1 MKKQFLPLT
10 LFILTCGTLSAQTF
24 YNNGAQIGVVGAQMI
39 VKTGSGANDGTL
51 ENAGSGLFSN
61 KGEVHIEGSF
71 VNTNGIADGYSSNA
85 GQYIV
90 SKDWVNN
97 ATFNAD
103 QSKVFLHG
111 GNQLIT
117 GNNPTT
123 FFDLICETPS
133 TTKKQTLDAN
143 VDGTLTLNNNE
154 LATDGYRMTV
164 LNPSSAAIVVNGV
177 NDAFVSSTG
186 VGKLVRKTNATDE
199 YLFPLGWNNSGLI
212 LKREVS
218 FTPNDAN
225 NHSYEARFA
234 FNTLSTTTTTDDGY
248 PIATKE
254 ANIQSG
260 NDKFYHLLRSAD
272 NTPASLAIFYDPNN
286 DGQWSS
292 IARWQGP
299 PQWED
304 LANAN
309 SNATSPRVRMIRN
322 GWTDNGN
329 QPHALIKPVEGD
341 DFAFPNVFAPGSTD
355 PSIPAE
361 NRYFTIVNNLKKVVL
376 DELMV
381 FNRWGEVVFSSKRDG
396 TDKWDGYYQGKLQ
409 QQGNYTFIAKV
420 KKLNGESYA
429 PISGNLAL
437 VW

>member
-24 YNNGAQIGVVGAQMI
+24 FNNGAQIGVVGAQMI

-154 LATDGYRMTV
+154 LATDAYRMTV

-186 VGKLVRKTNATDE
+186 VGKLVRKTNSTDE

-218 FTPNDAN
+218 FIPNDAS

-234 FNTLSTTTTTDDGY
+234 FNTLSTSTTTDDGY
-248 PIATKE
+248 AIATKE

-309 SNATSPRVRMIRN
+309 GNATSPRVRMIRN

>member
-1 MKKQFLPLT
+1 M
-10 LFILTCGTLSAQTF
+10 
-24 YNNGAQIGVVGAQMI
+24 
-39 VKTGSGANDGTL
+39 
-51 ENAGSGLFSN
+51 
-61 KGEVHIEGSF
+61 
-71 VNTNGIADGYSSNA
+71 
-85 GQYIV
+85 
-90 SKDWVNN
+90 
-97 ATFNAD
+97 
-103 QSKVFLHG
+103 
-111 GNQLIT
+111 IT

-133 TTKKQTLDAN
+133 TIKKQTLDAN

-186 VGKLVRKTNATDE
+186 VGKLVRKTNSTDE

-218 FTPNDAN
+218 FTPNDAS

-248 PIATKE
+248 AIATKE

-309 SNATSPRVRMIRN
+309 GNATSPRVRMIRN

-355 PSIPAE
+355 PYIPAE

>member
-1 MKKQFLPLT
+1 
-10 LFILTCGTLSAQTF
+10 
-24 YNNGAQIGVVGAQMI
+24 
-39 VKTGSGANDGTL
+39 L

-133 TTKKQTLDAN
+133 TIKKQTLDAN

-154 LATDGYRMTV
+154 LATDAYRMTV

-186 VGKLVRKTNATDE
+186 VGKLVRKTNSTDE

-218 FTPNDAN
+218 FIPNDAS

-248 PIATKE
+248 AIATKE

-309 SNATSPRVRMIRN
+309 GNATSPRVRMIRN

>member
-1 MKKQFLPLT
+1 MKKQFLPLA
-10 LFILTCGTLSAQTF
+10 FISLICASVSAQTF

-39 VKTGSGANDGTL
+39 VKTGSGVNDGTL

-71 VNTNGIADGYSSNA
+71 VNTNGVADGYSSNA

-143 VDGTLTLNNNE
+143 VNGTLTLNNNE

-164 LNPSSAAIVVNGV
+164 LNPSSSAIVVNGV

-186 VGKLVRKTNATDE
+186 IGKLVRKTNSTDE

-218 FTPNDAN
+218 FTPTDAS

-234 FNTLSTTTTTDDGY
+234 FNTLSNTTTTDDGY
-248 PIATKE
+248 SLNIKE
-254 ANIQSG
+254 PSIQSG
-260 NDKFYHLLRSAD
+260 NDKFYHLLKSAD
-272 NTPASLAIFYDPNN
+272 NTPATMAIFYDPNS

-292 IARWQGP
+292 VARWQGP

-309 SNATSPRVRMIRN
+309 PNATAPRVRMIRG

-329 QPHALIKPVEGD
+329 QPHTLIKPVDGD

-437 VW
+437 IW

>member
-1 MKKQFLPLT
+1 MKKQFLPLAF
-10 LFILTCGTLSAQTF
+10 LALSCGTISAQTF

-39 VKTGSGANDGTL
+39 IKTGSGTNDGTL

-123 FFDLICETPS
+123 FFDLICETPN

-143 VDGTLTLNNNE
+143 VDGSLSLNNNE
-154 LATDGYRMTV
+154 LATDAFRMTV
-164 LNPSSAAIVVNGV
+164 FNPSSSAIVVNGV

-186 VGKLVRKTNATDE
+186 VGKLVRKTNSTDE

-218 FTPNDAN
+218 FTPSDAS

-248 PIATKE
+248 SPSIKE
-254 ANIQSG
+254 PSIQSG
-260 NDKFYHLLRSAD
+260 NDKFYHLLKSAD
-272 NTPASLAIFYDPNN
+272 NTPATMSIFFDPNS
-286 DGQWSS
+286 DGQFSS

-304 LANAN
+304 LANA
-309 SNATSPRVRMIRN
+309 SPNATAPRVRMIRN

-329 QPHALIKPVEGD
+329 QPHSLIKPVEGD
-341 DFAFPNVFAPGSTD
+341 DFAFPNVFAPGSSD
-355 PSIPAE
+355 PSVPAE
-361 NRYFTIVNNLKKVVL
+361 NKYFTIVNNLKKVVL

-396 TDKWDGYYQGKLQ
+396 TDKWDGFYQGKLQ

>member
-10 LFILTCGTLSAQTF
+10 LLLLSCGNISAQTF

-117 GNNPTT
+117 GTNPTT

-154 LATDGYRMTV
+154 LATDAFRMTV
-164 LNPSSAAIVVNGV
+164 FNPSSAAIVVNGV

-186 VGKLVRKTNATDE
+186 VGKLVRKTNSTDE
-199 YLFPLGWNNSGLI
+199 YLFPLGWNNSGLNF
-212 LKREVS
+212 K
-218 FTPNDAN
+218 T
-225 NHSYEARFA
+225 
-234 FNTLSTTTTTDDGY
+234 
-248 PIATKE
+248 
-254 ANIQSG
+254 
-260 NDKFYHLLRSAD
+260 RS
-272 NTPASLAIFYDPNN
+272 IFY
-286 DGQWSS
+286 
-292 IARWQGP
+292 
-299 PQWED
+299 
-304 LANAN
+304 
-309 SNATSPRVRMIRN
+309 T
-322 GWTDNGN
+322 
-329 QPHALIKPVEGD
+329 
-341 DFAFPNVFAPGSTD
+341 
-355 PSIPAE
+355 
-361 NRYFTIVNNLKKVVL
+361 
-376 DELMV
+376 
-381 FNRWGEVVFSSKRDG
+381 
-396 TDKWDGYYQGKLQ
+396 
-409 QQGNYTFIAKV
+409 
-420 KKLNGESYA
+420 
-429 PISGNLAL
+429 
-437 VW
+437 

>member
-1 MKKQFLPLT
+1 MKKQFLPL
-10 LFILTCGTLSAQTF
+10 ILLLLSCGKISAQTF

-117 GNNPTT
+117 GTNPTT

-186 VGKLVRKTNATDE
+186 VGKLVRKTNSTDE

-212 LKREVS
+212 LKREAS
-218 FTPNDAN
+218 FTPNDAS

-248 PIATKE
+248 AIATKE

-309 SNATSPRVRMIRN
+309 GNATSPRVRMIRN

>member
-1 MKKQFLPLT
+1 MKKQFLPLVAF
-10 LFILTCGTLSAQTF
+10 LLINGVVSAQTF

-51 ENAGSGLFSN
+51 ENAGNGLFSN

-71 VNTNGIADGYSSNA
+71 VNTSGIADGYSSNA

-97 ATFNAD
+97 AQFNAD

-117 GNNPTT
+117 GSNPTT

-143 VDGTLTLNNNE
+143 VAGALTLNNNE
-154 LATDGYRMTV
+154 LATQNNKMTV
-164 LNPSSAAIVVNGV
+164 LNTSSSAIVVNGI

-186 VGKLVRKTNATDE
+186 VGKLVRKTNSTDE

-212 LKREVS
+212 LKREIS
-218 FTPNDAN
+218 FTPTDAS

-248 PIATKE
+248 AISTKE
-254 ANIQSG
+254 QNIQNV
-260 NDKFYHLLRSAD
+260 NDKFYHLLSSAD

-286 DGQWSS
+286 DGQWAS
-292 IARWQGP
+292 IARWQGS

-309 SNATSPRVRMIRN
+309 ANATSPRVRMIRN
-322 GWTDNGN
+322 NWTDNSN
-329 QPHALIKPVEGD
+329 QPHALVKPVEGD

-376 DELMV
+376 DELLV
-381 FNRWGEVVFSSKRDG
+381 FNRWGEVEFSSKRDG